1 MKKIVVFG
9 PPACG
14 KTRNAEALAA
24 HFGVDIVVD
33 DWDPKRHQLVPG
45 ALHLSH
51 HPYVGQEARSFAFA
65 DVSFDPAKGT
75 EISRQRAPER
85 RTFG

>member
-24 HFGVDIVVD
+24 HFGVDVVID
-33 DWDPKRHQLVPG
+33 DWDPNRHQLVPG

-51 HPYVGQEARSFAFA
+51 EPYNGQEARSFAFA
-65 DVSFDPAKGT
+65 DVRYNPKARAT
-75 EISRQRAPER
+75 VTRQRAPER

>member
-1 MKKIVVFG
+1 MKRIVVYG
-9 PPACG
+9 PPSCG

-24 HFGVDIVVD
+24 HFEVDIVVD
-33 DWDPKRHQLVPG
+33 DFDPTRHRLVPG

-51 HPYVGQEARSFAFA
+51 SPCVGQDARSFAYG
-65 DVSFDPAKGT
+65 DVKFNPNAT
-75 EISRQRAPER
+75 ARITRQRPLER